1 MSGITSQALY
11 FGKLPSRGDFVR
23 SSAGSALIRTI
34 DQWMSQTMDLLTQ
47 DTRWK
52 IVYDAAAPVHFAII
66 GSQSHAGLV
75 GHLAVSK
82 DASGRRFPFVMAASF
97 EVPQP
102 LGFIPYC
109 PQALT
114 PLWARLDAGV
124 RQAMGAEDFSMVQE
138 HLVAQP
144 VELEVRM
151 EPLRDAYKAF
161 AQQMTIGT
169 LEAAIA
175 LPESAFSF
183 RRTIL
188 ALGLLL
194 QPILTQGH
202 TGLSKGLV
210 LPLPP
215 TLRQITSVTTM
226 WVELVTRFFKR
237 TPAEIAVF
245 VTTHRQEPV
254 LVMGFRGASASTL
267 HSVLDAEIC
276 QSENVV
282 VSNAEWV
289 EDWID
294 TDYGLR
300 RLSNYLRDPSL
311 SIAAAAD
318 MFRETFLGN

>member
-1 MSGITSQALY
+1 MTGITSQVLY

-23 SSAGSALIRTI
+23 SSAGSALIRNI
-34 DQWMSQTMDLLTQ
+34 DQWMSQTLDLLTQ

-52 IVYDAAAPVHFAII
+52 IVYDAAAPVHFAIV

-75 GHLAVSK
+75 GHVAMSK
-82 DASGRRFPFVMAASF
+82 DTSGRRFPFVMAASF

-109 PQALT
+109 PQALA

-124 RQAMGAEDFSMVQE
+124 RQAMSAEDFSLVQGS
-138 HLVAQP
+138 LVGQQ

-151 EPLRDAYKAF
+151 EPLRDSYKAF
-161 AQQMTIGT
+161 AQQTSIGA

-175 LPESAFSF
+175 LPESSFSL

-194 QPILTQGH
+194 RPVLTQGH

-210 LPLPP
+210 LPLPA
-215 TLRQITSVTTM
+215 TLREITTITTM

-245 VTTHRQEPV
+245 VTTHREEPV
-254 LVMGFRGASASTL
+254 LVMGFHGASASTL

-276 QSENVV
+276 RSENVV
-282 VSNAEWV
+282 VGNAEWV

-318 MFRETFLGN
+318 MFRETFLGT